1 MYLQAVFVR
10 NSEKFFVTA
19 FVVEQA
25 DPPVK
30 SVQIP
35 ALGNRFGTAAGTA
48 AIPPSAPAAFFVRFL
63 EFSAGTPHFPEKGRI
78 GEQFPQIVPSV
89 NVSPEKAECG
99 GSARKSHTMHQPSVG
114 VDEGTLSVCPAQDCP
129 VTVTA

>member
-19 FVVEQA
+19 FIVEQA

-48 AIPPSAPAAFFVRFL
+48 AIPPSAPAAFLVRFL
-63 EFSAGTPHFPEKGRI
+63 EFSAGTLHFPEKGRI
-78 GEQFPQIVPSV
+78 GAERHRNGPSG
-89 NVSPEKAECG
+89 P
-99 GSARKSHTMHQPSVG
+99 
-114 VDEGTLSVCPAQDCP
+114 
-129 VTVTA
+129 